1 MHASSTSLH
10 ENFEMYT
17 YSLLV
22 GLNFPLCC
30 TMLKFVILTTLH
42 MINFIITY
50 LVCIEISEIVL
61 CAMRVDREYLEW

>member
-1 MHASSTSLH
+1 MLSSHLTKLALRYKVVKLFLQTLYIHASSTSLH

-42 MINFIITY
+42 NY
-50 LVCIEISEIVL
+50 
-61 CAMRVDREYLEW
+61 D